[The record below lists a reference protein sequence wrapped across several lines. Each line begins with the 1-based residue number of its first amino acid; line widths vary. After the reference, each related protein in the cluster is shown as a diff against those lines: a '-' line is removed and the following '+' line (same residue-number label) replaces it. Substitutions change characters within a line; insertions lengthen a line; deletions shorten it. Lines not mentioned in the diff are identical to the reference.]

1 MGMNLEIRKLN
12 DSLCETLNQSTL
24 PIEVK
29 RLVVDKILNVLTDAS
44 NEMVKR
50 EIDEIISNEKEKEN
64 EHQLQQS

>member
-44 NEMVKR
+44 NEMVKQ

>member
-12 DSLCETLNQSTL
+12 DSLCDTLNQSTL

-29 RLVVDKILNVLTDAS
+29 RLVVDKILNVLTEAS
-44 NEMVKR
+44 NEMVKQ

>member
-12 DSLCETLNQSTL
+12 DSLCDTLNQSTL

-29 RLVVDKILNVLTDAS
+29 RLVVDKILNVLTEAS

>member
-29 RLVVDKILNVLTDAS
+29 RLVVDKILNVLTEAS

>member
-29 RLVVDKILNVLTDAS
+29 RLVVDKILNVLTEAS
-44 NEMVKR
+44 NEMVKQ

>member
-29 RLVVDKILNVLTDAS
+29 RLVVDKILNVLTEAS
-44 NEMVKR
+44 NEIVKR